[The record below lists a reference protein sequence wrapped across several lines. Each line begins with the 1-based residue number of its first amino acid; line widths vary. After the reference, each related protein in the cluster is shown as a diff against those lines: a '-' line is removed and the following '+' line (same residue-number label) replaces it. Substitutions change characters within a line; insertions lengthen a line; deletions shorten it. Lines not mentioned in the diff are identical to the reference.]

1 MLNKPRI
8 LAFLWIFIFFLLQ
21 NGLQFVFPD
30 RAPLL
35 LLIGVVF
42 YGLSEGP
49 VFGFCLGLYAGF
61 FMDIFGVGKLG
72 LQITFFGLLGLLS
85 GCAKSKVFSESL
97 PTAILFP
104 AIAYYLLLC
113 LNFITT
119 RIFFEGGAE
128 APVVFREA
136 LSIQALILM
145 AVLSPFIFSFLH
157 RYTLGKRP

>member
-1 MLNKPRI
+1 ML
-8 LAFLWIFIFFLLQ
+8 
-21 NGLQFVFPD
+21 PD

-49 VFGFCLGLYAGF
+49 LFGLLLGLYAGF

-72 LQITFFGLLGLLS
+72 LQMTFFGSLGLLS
-85 GCAKSKVFSESL
+85 GYAKSKVFSESL
-97 PTAILFP
+97 LTAILFP
-104 AIAYYLLLC
+104 AVAYYLLLC

-119 RIFFEGGAE
+119 RIFFEGE
-128 APVVFREA
+128 APAPAVFREV

-145 AVLSPFIFSFLH
+145 AVLSPFIFLFL
-157 RYTLGKRP
+157 RRFSLRRRL

>member
-1 MLNKPRI
+1 MSKPRV

-21 NGLQFVFPD
+21 NGLQFVLPD

-49 VFGFCLGLYAGF
+49 LFGLLLGLYAGF

-72 LQITFFGLLGLLS
+72 LQMAFFGSLGLLS
-85 GCAKSKVFSESL
+85 GYAKSKVFSESL
-97 PTAILFP
+97 LTAILFP
-104 AIAYYLLLC
+104 ALAYYLLLC

-128 APVVFREA
+128 APAVFREA

-145 AVLSPFIFSFLH
+145 AILSPFIFSFLH
-157 RYTLGKRP
+157 RFTFGKRS